1 MHYCPISDFW
11 ILCALQ
17 VNRVVFR
24 SFLEMQRR
32 RTENAVAMLRCSSIV
47 TLQRRN
53 VWQRRRTENAV
64 AMLRCS
70 SIVTLQRRNV
80 WSTSVKVKDRP
91 NFATFPRFLHHN
103 YIKHGRPNFWSLL
116 KDVWTRVKNEAG
128 ATREIEKTRVF
139 VFIFSKPLMI
149 YRTMLVFNSNML

>member
-1 MHYCPISDFW
+1 MHYCPIFDFW

-32 RTENAVAMLRCSSIV
+32 RTENAAAMLR
-47 TLQRRN
+47 R
-53 VWQRRRTENAV
+53 
-64 AMLRCS
+64 S

-80 WSTSVKVKDRP
+80 WSTSVKVKERP
-91 NFATFPRFLHHN
+91 NFVTFPRFLHHN

-139 VFIFSKPLMI
+139 VFIFSKSLMI
-149 YRTMLVFNSNML
+149 YRTMLVLNSNML